1 MGALKSEVVRY
12 NEVLF
17 LRSTKVNHMLGLDD
31 GVGTM
36 NTGRGDSQRGKG
48 PDETLRLER
57 P

>member
-1 MGALKSEVVRY
+1 MRALKSEVVRY